1 MNPDQSK
8 QSDWGPYCL
17 QYTVLKNISRR
28 EEQTTKVVTVCWYFL
43 QVQINRMKEQ
53 QDRLTEDKEKY
64 DTAKQQAEEKVKQV
78 QRQLRDLREE
88 FSDVQKKEMEIES
101 KYKENVSSLEPIEN
115 TVDSR

>member
-1 MNPDQSK
+1 
-8 QSDWGPYCL
+8 
-17 QYTVLKNISRR
+17 
-28 EEQTTKVVTVCWYFL
+28 
-43 QVQINRMKEQ
+43 MKEQ

-101 KYKENVSSLEPIEN
+101 KYKENVSSLQPIEHSYFGFVFSLSEDCMILPFKLVKFCYFFRH
-115 TVDSR
+115 TVRWEIFASSNFHGISW